1 MVNPAPRLL
10 EPPGPSALRFRA
22 VLSVKEMR
30 SLAASLSLD
39 KFRKQLGPFA
49 LIQRPLKPDGK
60 NYEMPAATAMANRE
74 DISQGML
81 GLLFEFEDL
90 SVATLPPLTGLDEL
104 TVGRLPDCELVIDQ
118 PSVSKRHAVLRWDD
132 EQNRCTVNDLGSTNG
147 TYLNDCILVRRETM
161 LRDGDIL
168 SFGDVQFWFLL
179 TETLHH
185 KLGSRT
191 GSHKLGAHS
200 G

>member
-1 MVNPAPRLL
+1 
-10 EPPGPSALRFRA
+10 

-30 SLAASLSLD
+30 SLAGSLSLES
-39 KFRKQLGPFA
+39 FRKQLGPFA
-49 LIQRPLKPDGK
+49 LIQRPLTPDGQ
-60 NYEMPAATAMANRE
+60 NYEVPAATAMAKKA
-74 DISQGML
+74 DISQGVL

-90 SVATLPPLTGLDEL
+90 SVATLPPLTGVDEL

-118 PSVSKRHAVLRWDD
+118 PSVSKRHAVLRWNE
-132 EQNRCTVNDLGSTNG
+132 EQKRCTLNDLGSTNG

-179 TETLHH
+179 TDTLHV
-185 KLGSRT
+185 KLGNKS